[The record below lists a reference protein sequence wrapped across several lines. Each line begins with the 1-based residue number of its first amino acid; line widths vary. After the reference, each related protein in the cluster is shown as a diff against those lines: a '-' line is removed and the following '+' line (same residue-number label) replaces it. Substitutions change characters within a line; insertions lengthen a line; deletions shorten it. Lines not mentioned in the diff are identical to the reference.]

1 MFKTGETRRLRIVSV
16 SRQYA
21 VMRNDDEISKT
32 ILRIP
37 LLIWTLSVKKLFF
50 LF

>member
-1 MFKTGETRRLRIVSV
+1 MFRTGETRRLRIVSV
-16 SRQYA
+16 SLQYA

-37 LLIWTLSVKKLFF
+37 LYQLKNYSSSSDS
-50 LF
+50 